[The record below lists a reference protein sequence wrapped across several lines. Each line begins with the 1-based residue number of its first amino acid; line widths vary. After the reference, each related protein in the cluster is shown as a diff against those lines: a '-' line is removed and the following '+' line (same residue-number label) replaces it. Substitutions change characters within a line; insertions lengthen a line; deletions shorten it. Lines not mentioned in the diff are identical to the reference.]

1 MPATDSVPLQRPGV
15 RLEEMD
21 GETLLYRH
29 TTRKSIYLNES
40 ATVVWK
46 LCDGQRT
53 VQQIIDVLAETYP
66 DGRASITADVWYANN
81 GLVREG
87 ALRLEAPI
95 SPKEKTETNL
105 K

>member
-1 MPATDSVPLQRPGV
+1 MLAIDSVPTQRLGV

-46 LCDGQRT
+46 LCDGRRT
-53 VQQIIDVLAETYP
+53 IQQIIDVLADAYP
-66 DGRASITADVWYANN
+66 DARPSITADVRYAVN

-87 ALRLEAPI
+87 VLRLQTPD
-95 SPKEKTETNL
+95 SPKETT
-105 K
+105 